1 MLKAYKYRIY
11 PNNEQKVQIEKTF
24 GCCRFVYNQTLAYR
38 KERYEKEK
46 KSVSKTDCNNY
57 CNREL
62 KKEYEWLKEVDKFA
76 LTNAIYNM
84 DSSYQKFF
92 REHAGY
98 PKFKSKHDNH
108 KSYTTNFT
116 NGNITVDFDGN
127 KVKLPKLKG
136 VKAKLHRKF
145 SGQIKSATI
154 SQVPSGKYYVSVL
167 VETEHVELPH
177 TTQKTGID
185 LGIKDLCITSGGK
198 KYENPKII
206 RKYEKKLEK
215 QQRQLA
221 HKEKRSQNYYKTKKK
236 IALCHEKIT
245 NTRKDYLH
253 KVSHEIISENQVI
266 VSENLQIK
274 NMVKNH
280 HLAKSISDVS
290 WYELTRQ
297 LEYKA
302 KWNGTLKECGKRI
315 QQLCKERELIQEQLA
330 EKWIVGLQKKGK
342 GYSSIHSIRGVLRPA
357 FALAAESDFI
367 RKNPFDFEL
376 KEVLINDSSKR
387 DAVEPSVE
395 KRFLDFAKND
405 ETYRECYDGMFIL
418 FKTGLRVSELS
429 GLTLRDIDMKE
440 RTININHQ
448 LQTTGHKGK
457 YIEETKTNAGTR
469 ILPMTEEVY
478 EAFQRVLENR
488 KSPKVEQIIDGY
500 SGFLFLDRRGKAMV
514 SYQWEKRFQRAVEKH
529 NKENKR
535 KLPKIT
541 PHICRHT
548 YCTNMAKSG
557 ISPKTLQ
564 YLMGH
569 SSIEVTM
576 NVYTHLGLADAK
588 REVDRL
594 EAMKEINEKEQA
606 GKWFRMA

>member
-1 MLKAYKYRIY
+1 MAVSEKRKHNRGRILRDGEQQRADGRYMYTYRDPLTRKVSYIY
-11 PNNEQKVQIEKTF
+11 SWKLEP
-24 GCCRFVYNQTLAYR
+24 
-38 KERYEKEK
+38 
-46 KSVSKTDCNNY
+46 
-57 CNREL
+57 
-62 KKEYEWLKEVDKFA
+62 
-76 LTNAIYNM
+76 
-84 DSSYQKFF
+84 
-92 REHAGY
+92 
-98 PKFKSKHDNH
+98 HD
-108 KSYTTNFT
+108 
-116 NGNITVDFDGN
+116 
-127 KVKLPKLKG
+127 
-136 VKAKLHRKF
+136 R
-145 SGQIKSATI
+145 
-154 SQVPSGKYYVSVL
+154 VPSGKRTDLSLREKIRELRENERNGILYRGGDLSVL
-167 VETEHVELPH
+167 ELVEKYLNTKNGVRPTIQNGYRTVVNFL
-177 TTQKTGID
+177 K
-185 LGIKDLCITSGGK
+185 KDPFG
-198 KYENPKII
+198 
-206 RKYEKKLEK
+206 
-215 QQRQLA
+215 
-221 HKEKRSQNYYKTKKK
+221 EKRIDTVRV
-236 IALCHEKIT
+236 L
-245 NTRKDYLH
+245 D
-253 KVSHEIISENQVI
+253 
-266 VSENLQIK
+266 
-274 NMVKNH
+274 
-280 HLAKSISDVS
+280 AK
-290 WYELTRQ
+290 E
-297 LEYKA
+297 
-302 KWNGTLKECGKRI
+302 
-315 QQLCKERELIQEQLA
+315 
-330 EKWIVGLQKKGK
+330 WIVGLQKKGK

-395 KRFLDFAKND
+395 KRFLDFVKND
-405 ETYRECYDGMFIL
+405 ETYRECYDGRFIL

-478 EAFQRVLENR
+478 EAFQRVLANR
-488 KSPKVEQIIDGY
+488 KAPKVEQIIDGY

-514 SYQWEKRFQRAVEKH
+514 SYQWETRFQRAVEKH

-576 NVYTHLGLADAK
+576 NVYTNLGLVDAK